1 MKKGSES
8 RHFNP
13 FCLGTILS
21 SYGFRLCVFFAPR
34 CNFHVLA
41 KLDIRACL
49 KIIGDLKNLTVS
61 HRFPYWNCH
70 FGVLHPI
77 FRHTTASFPRH
88 VSLLLL
94 APQLSDVANPTRPT
108 RFAAF
113 RASSDHRQKTLRRP
127 SLTFTEW
134 TWGRPS
140 FGGFSMDVPR
150 KISSM
155 LENPSK
161 KNGWYPL
168 VMTNSLLTWKWTFR
182 FLVRWFTE
190 LKDGDFPVRYVNVYQ
205 RVSHG
210 WMVGMLMSSIRRDV
224 WKWLVVKY
232 TSQMSSDEQWLRS
245 TPLLMTLLIVRSVL
259 YSCYWCLLEILIIHE
274 NPILSRIGQRT
285 LRPWATNMSTPGIF
299 LIPSGAIWQWGISY
313 GDWF

>member
-1 MKKGSES
+1 M
-8 RHFNP
+8 
-13 FCLGTILS
+13 
-21 SYGFRLCVFFAPR
+21 LCVFFAPR
-34 CNFHVLA
+34 CNFLA

-49 KIIGDLKNLTVS
+49 KIIGGFKKFDG
-61 HRFPYWNCH
+61 FP
-70 FGVLHPI
+70 
-77 FRHTTASFPRH
+77 SF
-88 VSLLLL
+88 SLLK
-94 APQLSDVANPTRPT
+94 LSFWCFTPHFQTYHSIISTSRVAAFTGSAVVRRREPHASHAND
-108 RFAAF
+108 AAF

-140 FGGFSMDVPR
+140 FGGFNMDVPR

-259 YSCYWCLLEILIIHE
+259 Y
-274 NPILSRIGQRT
+274 
-285 LRPWATNMSTPGIF
+285 
-299 LIPSGAIWQWGISY
+299 
-313 GDWF
+313 